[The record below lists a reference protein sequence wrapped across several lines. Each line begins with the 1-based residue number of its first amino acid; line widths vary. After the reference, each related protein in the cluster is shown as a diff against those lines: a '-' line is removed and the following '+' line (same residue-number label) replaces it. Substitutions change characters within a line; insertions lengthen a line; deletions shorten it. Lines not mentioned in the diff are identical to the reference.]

1 MTRGREYTEEEF
13 GVIVRYPE
21 FSDEDL
27 AQRLDRTAGATG
39 AVRNFMHNY
48 HMGYDI
54 SGLSQMMI
62 SRLHKGGWACPRC
75 GASFPDGFD
84 PRGKR

>member
-13 GVIVRYPE
+13 GVIVHYPE

-48 HMGYDI
+48 HLGYDI

-62 SRLHKGGWACPRC
+62 SRLQKGGWTCPRC
-75 GASFPDGFD
+75 GESFPAGPD
-84 PRGKR
+84 PRGSK